1 METREPMPPFP
12 TLADMLHTFLDLYEK
27 DRVGV
32 SVALESSPDYWL
44 PEGMEYVSLRDQLK
58 LILEASRRSQME
70 IRRKTL
76 IETNS
81 SFPRQRQLREL
92 IDDPSKLKYYV
103 GSTKPLEIARIFAE
117 EQGVSVEQFIADDI
131 REELAKEKVDVE
143 LLRFFAD
150 RLGSLVDAI
159 EKLDE
164 TDFSLLV
171 PEFLVAP
178 FRELHVNAV
187 LGNYGTALI
196 LCGALLEKALQDILL
211 SDEQLNLLIT
221 QAKTKGFIRNHNL
234 KFADR
239 IRDDR
244 NGVVHG
250 SIPFGAISSDYA
262 WDTITWTRKLISSL
276 YQQRKNQEK

>member
-1 METREPMPPFP
+1 MPRRKIPGIHS
-12 TLADMLHTFLDLYEK
+12 LEDLLHIFLDLYEK
-27 DRVGV
+27 D
-32 SVALESSPDYWL
+32 SIQLDTMLEVDPDSWLADGKDYVPLEEQIEIMQRSSEL
-44 PEGMEYVSLRDQLK
+44 
-58 LILEASRRSQME
+58 SRSE
-70 IRRKTL
+70 IERKTL
-76 IETNS
+76 IETKS
-81 SFPRQRQLREL
+81 DSPRHQQLREL
-92 IDDPSKLKYYV
+92 IEKRKENDNWLGRFKPDRFTERLADLEGLPVDQFL
-103 GSTKPLEIARIFAE
+103 TKEIH
-117 EQGVSVEQFIADDI
+117 D
-131 REELAKEKVDVE
+131 ELAKDKIDMQ

-150 RLGSLVDAI
+150 RLDSLVDAI

-211 SDEQLNLLIT
+211 SDEQLNSLIA

-276 YQQRKNQEK
+276 YQLRKN